1 MKTVVVTG
9 GAGLIGSELTALL
22 LEKGHRVICLDNF
35 LTGSHDAVSSFQSS
49 DRYTLIEHDV
59 IKTLPQLPDHIDWI
73 FHLASPASPN
83 SHSPISYH
91 ALPMETMMVNTVG
104 THNMLRLAHSRN
116 ARFLFAST
124 SEIYGDPL
132 EHPQNE
138 SYNGNVSTTG
148 PRSIYDEAKRFG
160 ETLTAYYTR
169 EKNLDGRIVRIF
181 NTYGPN
187 MRSDDQRML
196 VNFILQA
203 LNNKDIT
210 VYGDGNQTRS
220 LCYVKDTVMGIY
232 AFMEKE
238 HLGGEI
244 INIGSRTEHTI
255 NEYAEMVVH
264 LTKSKSKIIHEER
277 VQDDPQRRQPD
288 ITKAKKLLNWEPSTK
303 LEDGIRETIR
313 SYKGDIIL

>member
-9 GAGLIGSELTALL
+9 GAGLIGSELTDLL
-22 LEKGHRVICLDNF
+22 LERGHRVICLDNF
-35 LTGSHDAVSSFQSS
+35 LTGSRDAISTYQSHDQ
-49 DRYTLIEHDV
+49 YTLIEHDV
-59 IKTLPQLPDHIDWI
+59 TMPLPKLPDHIDWI

-83 SHSPISYH
+83 AHSPISYH

-104 THNMLRLAHSRN
+104 THNMLELAHSRN

-124 SEIYGDPL
+124 SEVYGDPL
-132 EHPQNE
+132 EHPQAE
-138 SYNGNVSTTG
+138 SYNGNVSSTG

-160 ETLTAYYTR
+160 ETLTAFYVR
-169 EKNLDGRIVRIF
+169 DKKLDGRIVRIF

-210 VYGDGNQTRS
+210 VYGNGNQTRS
-220 LCYVKDTVMGIY
+220 LCYVKDTVKGIY
-232 AFMEKE
+232 AFMEEDNLK
-238 HLGGEI
+238 GEI
-244 INIGSRTEHTI
+244 INVGSQIEHTV
-255 NEYAEMVVH
+255 NEYAEMVVR
-264 LTKSKSKIIHEER
+264 LTKSKSKIIHEDR

-288 ITKAKKLLNWEPSTK
+288 ISKAKKLLNWEPSTK

-313 SYKGDIIL
+313 SYGGDAT